1 MICLSVN
8 VRHAIQRLWTSGT
21 NVRRVRNLIY
31 VERVTGEW
39 LVRDV
44 D

>member
-8 VRHAIQRLWTSGT
+8 VRHAIQRLWTGGT
-21 NVRRVRNLIY
+21 NVHRVRNLIY